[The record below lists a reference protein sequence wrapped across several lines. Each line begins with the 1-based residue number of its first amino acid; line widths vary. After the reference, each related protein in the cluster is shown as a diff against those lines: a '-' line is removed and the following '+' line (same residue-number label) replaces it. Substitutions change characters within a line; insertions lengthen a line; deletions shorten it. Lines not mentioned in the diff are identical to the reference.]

1 MKLLHLSAAITA
13 ATISLIPSLYVR
25 ALATE
30 PNYLCFFKT
39 NSGKVVDLSD
49 SVCHGK
55 KSTDGAKNDKAF
67 IEAYKSQAMKYS
79 DVRDNLISSIQ
90 SSPEEKIQ
98 QAKGVCTDLK
108 AGLSMDEIEED
119 QEVAKRIQNLLDEG
133 KEVLVTV
140 LAAMSIEKIVEAKEA

>member
-1 MKLLHLSAAITA
+1 MKLLHLTAAITA
-13 ATISLIPSLYVR
+13 ATISLIPSLHVR
-25 ALATE
+25 AQATE

-119 QEVAKRIQNLLDEG
+119 RADENVERASRISASI
-133 KEVLVTV
+133 VSS
-140 LAAMSIEKIVEAKEA
+140 LASKYFCQDVSMNN